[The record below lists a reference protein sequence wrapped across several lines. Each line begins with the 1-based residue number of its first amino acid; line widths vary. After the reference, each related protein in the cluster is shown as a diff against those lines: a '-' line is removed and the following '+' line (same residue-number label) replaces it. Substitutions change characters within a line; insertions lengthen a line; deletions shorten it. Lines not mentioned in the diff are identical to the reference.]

1 MRVKKSE
8 SKREKQCEKSK
19 RGKEKDIVR
28 QKEMKVD
35 GKGERRLNMI
45 EMTYE

>member
-19 RGKEKDIVR
+19 REKEKDMVR
-28 QKEMKVD
+28 QKEIKVY
-35 GKGERRLNMI
+35 GKGERRLNMT